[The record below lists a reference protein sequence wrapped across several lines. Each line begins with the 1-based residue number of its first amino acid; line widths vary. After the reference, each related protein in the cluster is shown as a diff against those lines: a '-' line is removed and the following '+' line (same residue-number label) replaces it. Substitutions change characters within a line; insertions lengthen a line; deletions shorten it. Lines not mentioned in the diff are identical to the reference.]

1 MIPTSNAYKEM
12 IAGNVGNREF
22 CIRDKITF
30 TDGRQMQLSLD
41 DVISYS
47 INDATTESGKFQ
59 VGAAIIKEYSVKL
72 SNFDGRFNG
81 YVFDG
86 ANITAD
92 IGLKL
97 ADGSWE
103 ILRKGYFRIVKAVG
117 VETISITAYDSMLFF
132 DRPYEESDLQYPA
145 TLTEIIRDAC
155 ICCQMSFDASTV
167 QNGRYVVSS
176 RPDDGAITFRDVIS
190 YAAQIMGRYARI
202 DRLDKLQFGWY
213 SFDNDAN
220 IWGGIFDK
228 DTPYSTGD
236 NVRGGT
242 FKPWNTGDV
251 YRSGF
256 ATMSEYHHLHDLKS
270 KDINTDDI
278 VITGV
283 KVRGQKG
290 ESEKAPEAVVGNE
303 GYMIVIDSNPLIVTD
318 ADVKAVAQYLG
329 SKLVF
334 NAFRPMKITAQSDP
348 AIEAG
353 DCALVS
359 YSDRAPT
366 LYTVITNTTF
376 AMGGAQKIT
385 CSAETPTEKNYTKY
399 SAGTRIIA
407 KSKQEAKYQMNAY
420 DLAVQQMNQLAANTM
435 GFYATTIRQDDGSI
449 LAYRH
454 DKPRLSESKVVYKSG
469 IDGFWVTENYHG
481 TDASTAW
488 KAGFDSNGNAV
499 LNMLSVIGINFD
511 WAHGGTL
518 TLGGNG
524 NGNGRLTILDYTGK
538 QIGYIDN
545 TGAHFIKG
553 TFSGSLDAAQGTF
566 SGSLKAGTVEGSR
579 IEGTLLKTYDRDNL
593 NGIEIEFGEQR
604 FYYNGDFFGSMQP
617 ASDVI
622 IDETTG
628 SSTEVPYL
636 HFSCPILA
644 KELGSSSDER
654 RKNIRGWDDV
664 YDDLLMDL
672 RPICFTWNDGSDD
685 RIHTGFGAQTLEKTL
700 EAYGIKNSAL
710 VFGHEQTEYSV
721 FYTELH
727 AIEVASIQ
735 RNRERIEALEEKIR
749 ELEMNQKNGGN
760 ANGAPK

>member
-1 MIPTSNAYKEM
+1 MK
-12 IAGNVGNREF
+12 NVSGEF
-22 CIRDKITF
+22 KRLMDERRDFQYEATILFK
-30 TDGRQMQLSLD
+30 DGRTVTIGSDGLSIGGSGIVTSPEKNSFPLGSAISKRLTINIVNYDDRFRDYDFIGAEIQINLKFQLTEN
-41 DVISYS
+41 VEI
-47 INDATTESGKFQ
+47 INLGKYTVYDPEKYGGTITVTAMDSMHKADTEYTTELVFPVRMGDALLDSCEACGLTL
-59 VGAAIIKEYSVKL
+59 ATL
-72 SNFDGRFNG
+72 RPSNYDYLINQKPT
-81 YVFDG
+81 
-86 ANITAD
+86 NITHRQF
-92 IGLKL
+92 IGLCAMISGGNALVDDYGRVK
-97 ADGSWE
+97 
-103 ILRKGYFRIVKAVG
+103 IVTYNFSAF
-117 VETISITAYDSMLFF
+117 EH
-132 DRPYEESDLQYPA
+132 SD
-145 TLTEIIRDAC
+145 DC
-155 ICCQMSFDASTV
+155 S
-167 QNGRYVVSS
+167 
-176 RPDDGAITFRDVIS
+176 
-190 YAAQIMGRYARI
+190 
-202 DRLDKLQFGWY
+202 
-213 SFDNDAN
+213 
-220 IWGGIFDK
+220 GGIFDK
-228 DTPYSTGD
+228 DTPYSTCD
-236 NVRGGT
+236 NVYGGI
-242 FKPWNTGDV
+242 FKPWDKGDDMNAGNFSYMSDYHVFLKNGNPEITTDDVQITGISIKSGEKDYKFGSEGYV
-251 YRSGF
+251 LSLENQLFTGNEQDAANRIGRIVVGLKFRPFTLDHICYPLAEFGDLCYVYDRKNNLYRS
-256 ATMSEYHHLHDLKS
+256 
-270 KDINTDDI
+270 
-278 VITGV
+278 VITDIDFNF
-283 KVRGQKG
+283 KG
-290 ESEKAPEAVVGNE
+290 FT
-303 GYMIVIDSNPLIVTD
+303 VIKCSADSPMRNSGKYTSN
-318 ADVKAVAQYLG
+318 AEVKAV
-329 SKLVF
+329 
-334 NAFRPMKITAQSDP
+334 
-348 AIEAG
+348 
-353 DCALVS
+353 
-359 YSDRAPT
+359 
-366 LYTVITNTTF
+366 
-376 AMGGAQKIT
+376 
-385 CSAETPTEKNYTKY
+385 
-399 SAGTRIIA
+399 IA
-407 KSKQEAKYQMNAY
+407 ARDEAKLQMDAY
-420 DLAVQQMNQLAANTM
+420 DIAAEQMNQLAANTM

>member
-1 MIPTSNAYKEM
+1 MINTSRAYRRM
-12 IAGNVGNREF
+12 ISGDEGAREF
-22 CIRDKITF
+22 GIFDRITF
-30 TDGRQMQLSLD
+30 PDGTFVDLSMD
-41 DVISYS
+41 DVFSYS

-59 VGAAIIKEYSVKL
+59 VGAAIIKEYSITL
-72 SNFDGRFNG
+72 NNFDGK
-81 YVFDG
+81 FDG
-86 ANITAD
+86 YRFEGANVISD
-92 IGLKL
+92 VGLKL

-103 ILRKGYFRIVKAVG
+103 IIRKGIFRIVQAVG
-117 VETISITAYDSMLFF
+117 VEVIDVKAYDSMLFF

-155 ICCQMSFDASTV
+155 VCCQMSFDASTI
-167 QNGRYVVSS
+167 QNGRYVVSA
-176 RPDDGAITFRDVIS
+176 RPANGAITFRDIIS
-190 YAAQIMGRYARI
+190 YAAQIMGCYARI

-236 NVRGGT
+236 NARGGT
-242 FKPWNTGDV
+242 FQPWNTGDV
-251 YRSGF
+251 YRSEF

-283 KVRGQKG
+283 KVYGQKK

-303 GYMIVIDSNPLIVTD
+303 GYMIVLENNPLIVTD
-318 ADVKAVAQYLG
+318 ADAKAVAQHLG
-329 SKLVF
+329 GKLVF
-334 NAFRPMKITAQSDP
+334 NAFRPMKIAAQSDP

-359 YSDRAPT
+359 YSDRVST

-376 AMGGAQKIT
+376 AIGGAQRIS
-385 CSAETPTEKNYTKY
+385 CSAEAPVEKNYTKY
-399 SAGTRIIA
+399 SAGTRILE
-407 KSKQEAKYQMNAY
+407 KSKQEAKYQVNAY
-420 DLAVQQMNQLAANTM
+420 DIAVQQMNQLAANTM
-435 GFYATTIRQDDGSI
+435 GFYPTIVEQDDGSI

-454 DKPRLSESKVVYKSG
+454 DKPKLSDSKVVYKSG
-469 IDGFWVTENYHG
+469 IDGFWVTENYRG
-481 TDASTAW
+481 TDTATTW

-499 LNMLSVIGINFD
+499 LNILSVIGINFD

-553 TFSGSLDAAQGTF
+553 TFSGSLEAAQGTF
-566 SGSLKAGTVEGSR
+566 SGKVKAGTVEGSR
-579 IEGTLLKTYDRDNL
+579 IEGTLFKTYDRDNL

-644 KELGSSSDER
+644 KELGNTSDER
-654 RKNIRGWDDV
+654 KKSIHGWDDA
-664 YDDLLMDL
+664 YDELLMDL
-672 RPICFTWNDGSDD
+672 KPIRFKWNDRSDD

-700 EAYGIKNSAL
+700 EAHGIKNSAL
-710 VFGHEQTEYSV
+710 VFGHKQTEYSV

-749 ELEMNQKNGGN
+749 ELEMNQKNGGK
-760 ANGAPK
+760 ANGAPE